1 MAKHRIAVF
10 SGPTATIGNSPALIT
25 SNKARRKYGLPLM
38 TNEDGGPQP
47 DVLRPQRLAA
57 PAVVYVEAYSAH
69 PLEADAVELYASPDG
84 WLASDGVFHET
95 KPAAGGTP
103 VFVVEIHP
111 EDGLI
116 PLPYM
121 ARQADG
127 SAWDDATAYPFAPP
141 ESSRQT
147 FYPDASRI
155 YEEMERLY
163 PGPYG
168 GSVALSSIADFDF
181 VRAAPSGGWKRGR
194 PAELRTDFGE
204 GDIEPE
210 RFGLDFQGYFP
221 FHLMREPHLE
231 VLAKATN
238 IVQRT
243 LATGRYSGAQWL
255 EGSPTT
261 EETLYWLSLLLDT
274 TLPIVGHVAQRPHG
288 SISADGPRNIADGVS
303 YIVSGIALDGEGRDR
318 VGPVLIVDELAYAAR
333 DVAKT
338 DGRPGAF
345 VATGGHGGPVA
356 GLGGAGLEISY
367 VPAKKHT
374 YKSDVRITTLPRTV
388 MGVAG
393 VASAPNR
400 IEVRI
405 KNDLGDLIPEAMPL
419 VTFSKYAR
427 YGQTATGEAEADP
440 ATEVEI
446 LARIEANLSNYPLA
460 GFVAEGASPYGL
472 TNPAATAALRR
483 ATFSGMPVVR
493 VGRGNTAGK
502 AYELDPF
509 LIPGNNLTATKA
521 RILLMAALLKLGGLP
536 PAADPRNPTAEEQA
550 ATLEALKPYRDI
562 FATH

>member
-1 MAKHRIAVF
+1 M
-10 SGPTATIGNSPALIT
+10 
-25 SNKARRKYGLPLM
+25 
-38 TNEDGGPQP
+38 
-47 DVLRPQRLAA
+47 
-57 PAVVYVEAYSAH
+57 
-69 PLEADAVELYASPDG
+69 
-84 WLASDGVFHET
+84 
-95 KPAAGGTP
+95 
-103 VFVVEIHP
+103 
-111 EDGLI
+111 
-116 PLPYM
+116 
-121 ARQADG
+121 
-127 SAWDDATAYPFAPP
+127 
-141 ESSRQT
+141 
-147 FYPDASRI
+147 
-155 YEEMERLY
+155 
-163 PGPYG
+163 
-168 GSVALSSIADFDF
+168 
-181 VRAAPSGGWKRGR
+181 
-194 PAELRTDFGE
+194 
-204 GDIEPE
+204 
-210 RFGLDFQGYFP
+210 
-221 FHLMREPHLE
+221 
-231 VLAKATN
+231 
-238 IVQRT
+238 
-243 LATGRYSGAQWL
+243 
-255 EGSPTT
+255 
-261 EETLYWLSLLLDT
+261 
-274 TLPIVGHVAQRPHG
+274 
-288 SISADGPRNIADGVS
+288 
-303 YIVSGIALDGEGRDR
+303 
-318 VGPVLIVDELAYAAR
+318 
-333 DVAKT
+333 
-338 DGRPGAF
+338 
-345 VATGGHGGPVA
+345 A